1 MLDFFPSFTAPKA
14 HLARA
19 KVQTALRAYFHA
31 GYDLD
36 DDVSPFIK
44 RRTFTQRKYG
54 FGPNECGDWDLAMML
69 VATTNAVPT
78 LFWTVV
84 YVLSSPAIIAS
95 VREEVS
101 AITSRSTDPATGETS
116 MTITAG
122 KFATHC
128 PILCAAYQ
136 ESIRLSNRQMS
147 IRVAEEDTTVASS
160 DKTFLI
166 QKDSVLFIP
175 SNIYSESPEIW
186 GSNAHL
192 FEPGRWLKEGAG
204 VVDVGGKEAKDTE
217 RLQKKAFF
225 PFGGGRHLCPGR
237 HLAFAEILGMIALLV
252 MGFDVVMADESR
264 SGLSSAVAEKE
275 EEGLLRVPARE
286 YRFFGEA
293 VPKPV
298 GEYNVLVRRKKGFEG
313 VRWGFDLGSA

>member
-275 EEGLLRVPARE
+275 EGLLRVPARE